1 MTKPT
6 QRQLL
11 VIVAAVVFVSA
22 VSQWLVRPL
31 MNRRDRLVTNIEK
44 TELRLKELTQLERS
58 YQQVKADN
66 AKFEQSMSQRKS
78 DFTLFAFLENLAG
91 KDGLKQQIEFMRP
104 SVKALNDTHQEE
116 QVEMRLDGVSLGRLV
131 PYLYHIETATEKVHI
146 KRLTIK
152 PQQRNRA
159 LLEVNLVVITL
170 GPREAPRTSGK
181 KGA

>member
-1 MTKPT
+1 
-6 QRQLL
+6 
-11 VIVAAVVFVSA
+11 VIVAAVVFVLA

-31 MNRRDRLVTNIEK
+31 MNRRDRLVANIEK
-44 TELRLKELTQLERS
+44 TELRLKELTQLEHT
-58 YQQVKADN
+58 YYQVKADN
-66 AKFEQSMSQRKS
+66 AQVEQSMSRRKR

-91 KDGLKQQIEFMRP
+91 KDGLKEQIEFMRP
-104 SVKALNDTHQEE
+104 SVKALSDTHQEE

-131 PYLYHIETATEKVHI
+131 PYLYHIETATEKVQI

-170 GPREAPRTSGK
+170 GPREAPRPGGK
-181 KGA
+181 KGTQSQSRRGA